1 MSTAVLNEFSENGQ
15 IWRKK
20 KSLQYSSDLT
30 EIHEDKK
37 VTITGTNDSM
47 ESEEQAK
54 ATPSVQVS
62 CASRTQRTIA

>member
-1 MSTAVLNEFSENGQ
+1 MSSAKIVKYGG
-15 IWRKK
+15 KK

-62 CASRTQRTIA
+62 CASRTQRTRA